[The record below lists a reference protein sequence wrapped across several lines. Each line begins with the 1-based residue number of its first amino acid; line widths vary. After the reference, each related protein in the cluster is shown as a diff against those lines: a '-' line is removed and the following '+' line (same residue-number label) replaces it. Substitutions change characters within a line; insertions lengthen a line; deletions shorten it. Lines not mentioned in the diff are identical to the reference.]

1 MSRLRGKWLLFG
13 SLLLLV
19 VSVVLALVSFLPVT
33 GVGRKSSVIID
44 DSFNLTPLETYRQ
57 GLGAFHGDENI
68 TLLVSQSGNT
78 PVNFTLLTY
87 TGARY
92 SNYSSPAINYF
103 FSAGADYYE
112 AVFMASAT
120 SSATVHFQVLVQKP
134 FVNFPFSWLSD
145 AAKGLFILS
154 VVSLLLLLLKPLFR
168 TVSIQKMSKPTWSSL
183 ERKNLRYLQ
192 IAVVISLVFWFI
204 LLAVNTNP
212 LGTFEN
218 WYTDGARHPY
228 TSVLF
233 TKVGFSVFNT
243 PLGSLSNADNSLYK
257 FVTWSEMPHLYPI
270 GSIFLFLPFG
280 MLLEASIAQI
290 LVFKFEIALFLI
302 ISHLCLYIFLK
313 SFWKNEIALSPKEVY
328 LKPFWKQELG
338 FLLKA
343 LGTYLLYIILVVYA
357 ANGQFDSVAFLFTLI
372 GIAMFLGERYDYFL
386 LFVAISSTFKYQAGI
401 FLFPLIMI
409 SLVRLY
415 QQSKSFGFL
424 RSKVVLASIAFVGVD
439 LLTAYLS
446 APFLISAR
454 PELIMNGVN
463 AFSPHA
469 QISWSLQVF
478 TVLLTLSVTLFCSAY
493 LLNKNRL
500 MSMAMLFS
508 LLPAFTMP
516 YFQPWYLPFFFVYP
530 LIPQSKRSLEVTML
544 WLIFMLFVLSFGGLS
559 YNPLA
564 ILDNVRRIFKF

>member
-1 MSRLRGKWLLFG
+1 
-13 SLLLLV
+13 
-19 VSVVLALVSFLPVT
+19 
-33 GVGRKSSVIID
+33 
-44 DSFNLTPLETYRQ
+44 
-57 GLGAFHGDENI
+57 
-68 TLLVSQSGNT
+68 
-78 PVNFTLLTY
+78 
-87 TGARY
+87 
-92 SNYSSPAINYF
+92 
-103 FSAGADYYE
+103 
-112 AVFMASAT
+112 
-120 SSATVHFQVLVQKP
+120 
-134 FVNFPFSWLSD
+134 
-145 AAKGLFILS
+145 
-154 VVSLLLLLLKPLFR
+154 
-168 TVSIQKMSKPTWSSL
+168 
-183 ERKNLRYLQ
+183 
-192 IAVVISLVFWFI
+192 
-204 LLAVNTNP
+204 
-212 LGTFEN
+212 
-218 WYTDGARHPY
+218 
-228 TSVLF
+228 
-233 TKVGFSVFNT
+233 
-243 PLGSLSNADNSLYK
+243 
-257 FVTWSEMPHLYPI
+257 
-270 GSIFLFLPFG
+270 

-290 LVFKFEIALFLI
+290 LLFKFEIALFLI

-313 SFWKNEIALSPKEVY
+313 SFWKNELTLAPKEVY

-343 LGTYLLYIILVVYA
+343 LGTYILYIILVVYA
-357 ANGQFDSVAFLFTLI
+357 ANGQFDSVAFLFTLMGI
-372 GIAMFLGERYDYFL
+372 GMFLGERYDYFL

-401 FLFPLIMI
+401 FLFPLIMF

-415 QQSKSFGFL
+415 QKSKSFGFL
-424 RSKVVLASIAFVGVD
+424 HNKVVLASIAFAGVD
-439 LLTAYLS
+439 LFTAYLS

-469 QISWSLQVF
+469 QISWSLQAF
-478 TVLLTLSVTLFCSAY
+478 TVLLTLSVTLVCSGY

>member
-1 MSRLRGKWLLFG
+1 MSRLTGNWILFG

-33 GVGRKSSVIID
+33 GDGKQSSVIID
-44 DSFNLTPLETYRQ
+44 ASFNLTPLETYRQ

-68 TLLVSQSGNT
+68 TLFVSQSGNT

-87 TGARY
+87 TGVRY
-92 SNYSSPAINYF
+92 SNNSIPDINYSF
-103 FSAGADYYE
+103 PAGADYYE
-112 AVFMASAT
+112 AVFLASAT
-120 SSATVHFQVLVQKP
+120 TSATVHFQVLVQKP
-134 FVNFPFSWLSD
+134 VVDFAFSWVGVG
-145 AAKGLFILS
+145 AKVLFILS
-154 VVSLLLLLLKPLFR
+154 IVATITILFR
-168 TVSIQKMSKPTWSSL
+168 PFFRTGLTQRMPKFTWSHL

-192 IAVVISLVFWFI
+192 IAIAISLVFWFI
-204 LLAVNTNP
+204 LLAVNTYP

-218 WYTDGARHPY
+218 WYTEGARHPY

-243 PLGSLSNADNSLYK
+243 PLGSLSSSDNSFYK

-270 GSIFLFLPFG
+270 GSVFLFLPFG
-280 MLLEASIAQI
+280 MLLEAYIAHV

-302 ISHLCLYIFLK
+302 ISHLCFYIFLK
-313 SFWKNEIALSPKEVY
+313 SFWKNELTLSPREVY
-328 LKPFWKQELG
+328 FKPFWKQEFG
-338 FLLKA
+338 FMLKA
-343 LGTYLLYIILVVYA
+343 LGTYILYIILVVYA
-357 ANGQFDSVAFLFTLI
+357 ANGQFDSIAFLFTLI
-372 GIAMFLGERYDYFL
+372 GIAMFLGEQYDYFL
-386 LFVAISSTFKYQAGI
+386 LFVAISSTLKYQAGI

-409 SLVRLY
+409 SLIRLY
-415 QQSKSFGFL
+415 QKSKSFGFL
-424 RSKVVLASIAFVGVD
+424 RNKAVLASIAFAGVD
-439 LLTAYLS
+439 LFTAYLS
-446 APFLISAR
+446 APFLVSAR

-469 QISWSLQVF
+469 QISWSLQAF
-478 TVLLTLSVTLFCSAY
+478 AVLLTLSLTLVCSVY

-500 MSMAMLFS
+500 MSMVMLFS

-530 LIPQSKRSLEVTML
+530 LIPQSKRSLEVTMI
-544 WLIFMLFVLSFGGLS
+544 WLIFMLLVLSFGGLS

>member
-1 MSRLRGKWLLFG
+1 MSRLTGKWFLFC

-33 GVGRKSSVIID
+33 GDGKQSATIID
-44 DSFNLTPLETYRQ
+44 DSFKLTSLETYRQ

-68 TLLVSQSGNT
+68 TLFVSQSGNT

-87 TGARY
+87 TGTRY
-92 SNYSSPAINYF
+92 SNYSIPNIDYSFP
-103 FSAGADYYE
+103 AGADYYE
-112 AVFMASAT
+112 AVFLASAT
-120 SSATVHFQVLVQKP
+120 TSATVHFQVFVHKP
-134 FVNFPFSWLSD
+134 VVDFPFSWVGD
-145 AAKGLFILS
+145 VAKGLFL
-154 VVSLLLLLLKPLFR
+154 VSIVSLILLLLQSLFR
-168 TVSIQKMSKPTWSSL
+168 TGSFQRMPKPSWSSL
-183 ERKNLRYLQ
+183 ERKHLRYLQ
-192 IAVVISLVFWFI
+192 IAITISLVFWFI
-204 LLAVNTNP
+204 LLSVNTYP

-243 PLGSLSNADNSLYK
+243 PIGSLSSADNSFYK

-270 GSIFLFLPFG
+270 GSVFLFLPFG
-280 MLLEASIAQI
+280 MSLEASIPQV
-290 LVFKFEIALFLI
+290 LVFKLEIAFFLI

-313 SFWKNEIALSPKEVY
+313 KFWKNELTLTPKEVF

-343 LGTYLLYIILVVYA
+343 LGTYILYIILVVYA

-386 LFVAISSTFKYQAGI
+386 LFVAFSSTFKYQAGI
-401 FLFPLIMI
+401 FLFPLIII
-409 SLVRLY
+409 SLLRLY
-415 QQSKSFGFL
+415 QQSKSFRFL
-424 RSKVVLASIAFVGVD
+424 HNKVVLASIAFAGVD
-439 LLTAYLS
+439 LFTAYLS
-446 APFLISAR
+446 APFLVSAR

-463 AFSPHA
+463 AFSSHA
-469 QISWSLQVF
+469 QISWPLQAF
-478 TVLLTLSVTLFCSAY
+478 AVLLTLSVTLVCSTY

-500 MSMAMLFS
+500 MSLVILFS
-508 LLPAFTMP
+508 LLPTFTMP

-530 LIPQSKRSLEVTML
+530 LIPQPKRTLEVTMV
-544 WLIFMLFVLSFGGLS
+544 WLIFMMIVLSFGGSS
-559 YNPLA
+559 YNPVQ
-564 ILDNVRRIFKF
+564 ILDNVRKILNL

>member
-1 MSRLRGKWLLFG
+1 MSCLTGKWLLFG
-13 SLLLLV
+13 SFLLLI
-19 VSVVLALVSFLPVT
+19 VSVLLALVSLLPVT
-33 GVGRKSSVIID
+33 GVMRQSSIIID
-44 DSFNLTPLETYRQ
+44 NSFNLTSLETYRQ

-68 TLLVSQSGNT
+68 TLFVNQSGNN

-87 TGARY
+87 TGVRY
-92 SNYSSPAINYF
+92 SNYSIPNINCSF
-103 FSAGADYYE
+103 PAGADYYE
-112 AVFMASAT
+112 AVFTTSAAT
-120 SSATVHFQVLVQKP
+120 SATVHFQVIVEKP
-134 FVNFPFSWLSD
+134 VVDFPFSWVCDS
-145 AAKGLFILS
+145 AKVLFILS
-154 VVSLLLLLLKPLFR
+154 LISLMLILLKPLFR
-168 TVSIQKMSKPTWSSL
+168 AASLQRTAQPTWSRL
-183 ERKNLRYLQ
+183 ERENLRYLQ
-192 IAVVISLVFWFI
+192 IAIAVSLVFWFI
-204 LLAVNTNP
+204 LLAVNTYP

-243 PLGSLSNADNSLYK
+243 PLGSLSSADNSFYK

-270 GSIFLFLPFG
+270 GSVFLFLPFG
-280 MLLEASIAQI
+280 MLLEASIAQV
-290 LVFKFEIALFLI
+290 LVFKLEIALFLI
-302 ISHLCLYIFLK
+302 ISHLCFYIFLK
-313 SFWKNEIALSPKEVY
+313 SFWRNELTLTAKEVY

-343 LGTYLLYIILVVYA
+343 FGTYILYIILIVYA
-357 ANGQFDSVAFLFTLI
+357 ANGQFDSVAFLFTLM

-386 LFVAISSTFKYQAGI
+386 LFVAISSSFKYQAGI

-409 SLVRLY
+409 SLIRLY
-415 QQSKSFGFL
+415 QKSKSFGFL
-424 RSKVVLASIAFVGVD
+424 RNKAVLSSIGIIGLGLF
-439 LLTAYLS
+439 TAYLS
-446 APFLISAR
+446 APSLVSAR

-463 AFSPHA
+463 AFSQHA
-469 QISWSLQVF
+469 QISWPMQAF
-478 TVLLTLSVTLFCSAY
+478 AVLLTLSVTLVFSGY

-500 MSMAMLFS
+500 MSMVMLFS

-530 LIPQSKRSLEVTML
+530 LIPQSKRSLEVTLM